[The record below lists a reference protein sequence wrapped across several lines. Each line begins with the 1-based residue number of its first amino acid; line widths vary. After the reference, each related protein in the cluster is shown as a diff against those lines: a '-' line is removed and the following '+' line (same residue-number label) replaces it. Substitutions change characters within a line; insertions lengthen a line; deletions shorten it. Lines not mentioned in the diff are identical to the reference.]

1 MQSPAI
7 VMSDIKA
14 LLTLWLLKIGT
25 TPAEIRTS
33 LQLAAAS
40 RAMATDEQASARQEP
55 AQSSPAGHLIASN
68 IARLYPNSEAE
79 IAARRAQFALEATNS
94 DVMTL
99 ITLSLLKVGT
109 SSDEIQK
116 ALRLAALSRAP
127 MKDESSKTSL
137 PGATPDLP
145 DPLGGGAAA
154 SMASKQAALN
164 ELLAPHLSN
173 GLASA

>member
-1 MQSPAI
+1 M
-7 VMSDIKA
+7 MSDIKA

-40 RAMATDEQASARQEP
+40 RAMATDEQDDDRPEPVSA
-55 AQSSPAGHLIASN
+55 SPASQLIASN

-79 IAARRAQFALEATNS
+79 IAARRAQSALEATNS

-116 ALRLAALSRAP
+116 ALRLAALSRAAIR
-127 MKDESSKTSL
+127 DESGTGSL
-137 PGATPDLP
+137 PDAAPDLP
-145 DPLGGGAAA
+145 DPPRT
-154 SMASKQAALN
+154 SIASKQAALN
-164 ELLAPHLSN
+164 ELLAPHLTN
-173 GLASA
+173 GLVSA

>member
-40 RAMATDEQASARQEP
+40 RAMATDEQAYGRPEP

-79 IAARRAQFALEATNS
+79 IAARRARLALEATNS

-116 ALRLAALSRAP
+116 ALRLAALSRTP
-127 MKDESSKTSL
+127 VKDESSKGSL
-137 PGATPDLP
+137 SCATPDLP
-145 DPLGGGAAA
+145 DPLGGGAASIA
-154 SMASKQAALN
+154 LKQAALN
-164 ELLAPHLSN
+164 ELLAPHLTN
-173 GLASA
+173 GSALA